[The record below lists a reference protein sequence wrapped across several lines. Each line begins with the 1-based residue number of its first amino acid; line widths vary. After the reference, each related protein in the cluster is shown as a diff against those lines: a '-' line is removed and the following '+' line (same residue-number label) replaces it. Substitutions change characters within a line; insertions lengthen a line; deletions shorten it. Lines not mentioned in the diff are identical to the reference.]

1 MRDKIFNII
10 GWIFGLTSLL
20 LLAGFLCSLL
30 NQALP
35 ALNYFGF
42 FEFYGTSVW
51 DSREEMENYG
61 ALSFIFGSILTA
73 LLALIIAIP
82 FSLSLLIFSSF
93 YVRKRKAVKFVNSL
107 IDFATIVP
115 SIIWGIWGFYT
126 VRPILDALHIGN
138 QGYSII
144 CTAIVLAIMIIPFA
158 ASYSSVY
165 IKNIPLQLKENAYAL
180 GATGREVIWKIN
192 LPYTKKGIFSA
203 HLLALGKALG
213 ETMIV
218 AILIGNTNK
227 MPTSLSDTGNT
238 VTSMLINQAESSGDL
253 KLSAL
258 FAIALFLFV
267 FTACINSLAMYLNPQ
282 NQ

>member
-10 GWIFGLTSLL
+10 GWIFGSTSLL
-20 LLAGFLCSLL
+20 LLAGFLYSLL
-30 NQALP
+30 SRALP

-42 FEFYGTSVW
+42 LDFYTSSVW
-51 DSREEMENYG
+51 DSQEGMENYG
-61 ALSFIFGSILTA
+61 ALSFISGSVLTA
-73 LLALIIAIP
+73 LFALIIAIP

-93 YVRKRKAVKFVNSL
+93 YVRKRKTVKFINSL
-107 IDFATIVP
+107 IDLATTMP

-126 VRPILDALHIGN
+126 IRPILDALHVGN
-138 QGYSII
+138 QGYGII

-180 GATGREVIWKIN
+180 GATGREVIWRIN
-192 LPYTKKGIFSA
+192 LPYAKKGIFSA
-203 HLLALGKALG
+203 HLLALGKALS

-227 MPTSLSDTGNT
+227 IPTSLSDTSNT
-238 VTSMLINQAESSGDL
+238 VTGILINQAGSSGDL

-258 FAIALFLFV
+258 FAIALFLFI
-267 FTACINSLAMYLNPQ
+267 FTACINSLAMYFIPK